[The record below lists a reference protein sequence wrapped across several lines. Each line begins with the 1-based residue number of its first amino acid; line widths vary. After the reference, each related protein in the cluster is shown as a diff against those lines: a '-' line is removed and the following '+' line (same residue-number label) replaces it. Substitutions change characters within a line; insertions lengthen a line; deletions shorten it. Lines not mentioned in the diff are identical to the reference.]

1 MKYFKVVLGVEE
13 WIITED
19 GRQIETVRGHTP
31 WVASTVEVGSN
42 YQMSRS

>member
-19 GRQIETVRGHTP
+19 GRQIETVRGNTP
-31 WVASTVEVGSN
+31 LFATTVEVASN